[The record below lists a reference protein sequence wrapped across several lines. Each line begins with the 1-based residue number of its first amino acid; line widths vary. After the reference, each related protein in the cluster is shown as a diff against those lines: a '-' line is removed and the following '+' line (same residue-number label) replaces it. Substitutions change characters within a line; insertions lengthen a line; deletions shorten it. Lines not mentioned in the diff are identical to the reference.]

1 MAAELTAALFIGH
14 GSPMNAIEA
23 NRFTRAWAER
33 FPALPRPQAILC
45 VSAHWETDGAKVTA
59 MERPRTIH
67 DFRGFP
73 PELFAIDYPAPGS
86 PALAERI
93 RRLVP
98 EIGLDHAWGLDHGTW
113 SALRPMH
120 PAADLPVLQLSLDR
134 RRSPRQHLELAH
146 RLRPLRQEG
155 VLVLGSGNLVHNL
168 GRIVWGEGAHGWAE
182 AFDQLLAERIASGS
196 LEDLLDP
203 LALSPDAAISL
214 PSLEHYLPLLYV
226 LGVMEAGEPLSFFN
240 AEVSLGSIS
249 MRSLQVGPTG
259 R

>member
-33 FPALPRPQAILC
+33 FTALPRPQAILC
-45 VSAHWETDGAKVTA
+45 VSAHWETDGARVTA

-73 PELFAIDYPAPGS
+73 PEFFAIDCPAPGS

-98 EIGLDHAWGLDHGTW
+98 EIGLDHAWGLDHG
-113 SALRPMH
+113 
-120 PAADLPVLQLSLDR
+120 PVGDHRTGRWREGQ
-134 RRSPRQHLELAH
+134 RQ
-146 RLRPLRQEG
+146 
-155 VLVLGSGNLVHNL
+155 
-168 GRIVWGEGAHGWAE
+168 
-182 AFDQLLAERIASGS
+182 
-196 LEDLLDP
+196 
-203 LALSPDAAISL
+203 
-214 PSLEHYLPLLYV
+214 
-226 LGVMEAGEPLSFFN
+226 GEPH
-240 AEVSLGSIS
+240 
-249 MRSLQVGPTG
+249 RSGAYWQPCTEI